1 MSGAPASGPDEKF
14 QDRVNRAA
22 EGATVRPVVSVL
34 PDWRA
39 PFIMPFGI
47 ALAILM
53 GMIAVI
59 AVRVGMFHVTGSAMI
74 SDSPNVTM
82 GIEALTALF
91 ASLLFFY
98 VFPFRGAQYNFFQF
112 LGVVVM
118 ISMMHNLVHKVP
130 SVFALAFSPEWAQT
144 VTTQTEPN
152 SFYVRGQSVPFVP
165 EPKTKKALPK
175 VRRVG

>member
-22 EGATVRPVVSVL
+22 ESGTARPVVSVL

-39 PFIMPFGI
+39 PFIIPLGI

-53 GMIAVI
+53 GMVAVI
-59 AVRVGMFHVTGSAMI
+59 AVRVGMYHVTGSAMI

-91 ASLLFFY
+91 SSLLFFY

-112 LGVVVM
+112 VGVIVM
-118 ISMMHNLVHKVP
+118 ISMMHNLVHKAP
-130 SVFALAFSPEWAQT
+130 GVFALAFSAEWAET

-165 EPKTKKALPK
+165 ESTEKTLPK
-175 VRRVG
+175 VRRIG